1 VRDIRGL
8 LMTPITNV
16 NLNNTQFNFGSLF
29 TQMHQQM
36 SVGNLDGSLNL
47 SSMSLMSSNDLMQQY
62 FDFMSKVKFDFS
74 QFNLTSASAG
84 AGETSVQE
92 GHCRANVKLD
102 QAFLNRVKQIAA
114 KINCDYKDLL
124 AIMHSESGLN
134 SKAVNRNGGAT
145 GLIQFM
151 PSTAKA
157 LGTTT
162 DALKN
167 MTPIQQLDYVEKFFE
182 MNLKNTKMQGKRLSA
197 GDLYTLVFMPAK
209 VHGEVICQAGSKEY
223 AANKGLDANKD
234 GVVTKSEL
242 GNRIISHRVDESIFA

>member
-1 VRDIRGL
+1 
-8 LMTPITNV
+8 MTPITNV
-16 NLNNTQFNFGSLF
+16 NLNNTQFNFGSLL
-29 TQMHQQM
+29 TQMQQQA
-36 SVGNLDGSLNL
+36 SIGNLFDGSLNL

-62 FDFMSKVKFDFS
+62 FDFMGKVKFDFDFS

-84 AGETSVQE
+84 AAETSVQE
-92 GHCRANVKLD
+92 GRCRANVKLD

-182 MNLKNTKMQGKRLSA
+182 MNLRNTKMQGKRLSA

-242 GNRIISHRVDESIFA
+242 GNRVIRHRVDESIFA